1 MKTPSVALASVVL
14 LIMATT
20 GCSKEAA
27 VPPDAV
33 EVINT
38 LKQDNGPK
46 IVDTWHDNGNPSG
59 VEGTDYG
66 CWGDPTDC
74 YEPIVVTPPVLAL
87 NVAFDAI
94 STGNDS
100 IIAGTFDTYASELSK
115 YMRGSD
121 VDDVING
128 SASASARM
136 GEKHRYMIIG
146 TKGKKPVV
154 ISTYPVKK

>member
-38 LKQDNGPK
+38 HKQDNGPK

-59 VEGTDYG
+59 VENTDYE
-66 CWGDPTDC
+66 C
-74 YEPIVVTPPVLAL
+74 
-87 NVAFDAI
+87 
-94 STGNDS
+94 
-100 IIAGTFDTYASELSK
+100 
-115 YMRGSD
+115 
-121 VDDVING
+121 
-128 SASASARM
+128 
-136 GEKHRYMIIG
+136 
-146 TKGKKPVV
+146 
-154 ISTYPVKK
+154 

>member
-1 MKTPSVALASVVL
+1 M
-14 LIMATT
+14 I
-20 GCSKEAA
+20 
-27 VPPDAV
+27 
-33 EVINT
+33 
-38 LKQDNGPK
+38 
-46 IVDTWHDNGNPSG
+46 
-59 VEGTDYG
+59 
-66 CWGDPTDC
+66 
-74 YEPIVVTPPVLAL
+74 TPPVLAL
-87 NVAFDAI
+87 NVAFDTI
-94 STGNDS
+94 STDNDS